1 MQEKTNIVMENSRRL
16 GLNIHRGKSK
26 ILKINS
32 ASTAPI
38 LLEDVALEEVESFT
52 YLGSIVDKKGGT
64 DADVRVWIGKA
75 RAAFKQLKN
84 VWKASKLTK
93 TQSLDC
99 STQQSSQR
107 SAVWGRNLE
116 DYPFNNE
123 PATDVHQRVP
133 QDNFKDQ
140 VARKDQQPRA
150 VPANEANASRVR
162 DPLEA
167 MGMGWAHTEETR
179 LQHHEAG
186 PYLELIRKEE
196 AGKT

>member
-1 MQEKTNIVMENSRRL
+1 MQEKTNIVVENSRRL

-26 ILKINS
+26 ILKKNS

-99 STQQSSQR
+99 STQQSSQFCCM
-107 SAVWGRNLE
+107 GPKPGGLP
-116 DYPFNNE
+116 Y
-123 PATDVHQRVP
+123 
-133 QDNFKDQ
+133 
-140 VARKDQQPRA
+140 QQ
-150 VPANEANASRVR
+150 
-162 DPLEA
+162 
-167 MGMGWAHTEETR
+167 
-179 LQHHEAG
+179 
-186 PYLELIRKEE
+186 
-196 AGKT
+196 